1 MLTGAAIIAVIAL
14 LLSLGTSRLVIAR
27 FLALPGD
34 AELGELADASSDRK
48 SSRRTMQRA
57 PTKRTL
63 VDPIVRR
70 NIFDP
75 DATPKKPEPGGGKG
89 IPSDLPLVLLATVV
103 STDATF
109 SSALIME
116 DSREGAANGYGV
128 GDDVM
133 DAKVHSIE
141 QKRVYLERDGNLEY
155 LAIDGGP
162 DPKKVPTGAADE
174 DDDEDDGIR
183 KVGENSW
190 EVDQEVVDTHM
201 GNLEK
206 LAGSVRA
213 VPHRGPDGEIDG
225 YRLSAIRRGSL
236 LDKLGVKNGDVFHAV
251 NSLPLTSID
260 GAMKAFNSLQSDK
273 SFNFEL
279 TRRNQKVTNEYAI
292 Q

>member
-1 MLTGAAIIAVIAL
+1 MLTGAALIAVIAL
-14 LLSLGTSRLVIAR
+14 LLSLGTSRVVIAN
-27 FLALPGD
+27 FLALPDD
-34 AELGELADASSDRK
+34 AEIGEIAEATSDRR
-48 SSRRTMQRA
+48 SRRTAQRA

-89 IPSDLPLVLLATVV
+89 TPSDLPLVLLATVV
-103 STDATF
+103 STDPSF

-116 DSREGAANGYGV
+116 DSRDGAANGYGV
-128 GDDVM
+128 GDEVM

-141 QKRVYLERDGNLEY
+141 QKRVYLERDGSLEY

-162 DPKKVPTGAADE
+162 DPKKVPVGQGEDE
-174 DDDEDDGIR
+174 DEDEDDGIR

-190 EVDQEVVDTHM
+190 EVDQEVVDKHM

-251 NSLPLTSID
+251 NGLPLTSID